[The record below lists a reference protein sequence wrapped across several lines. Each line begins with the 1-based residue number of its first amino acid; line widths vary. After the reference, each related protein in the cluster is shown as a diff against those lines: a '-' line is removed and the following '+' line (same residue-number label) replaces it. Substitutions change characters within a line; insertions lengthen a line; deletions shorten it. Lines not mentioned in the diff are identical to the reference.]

1 MSIEINHVT
10 KYFDRTEVLHDV
22 NLTVN
27 SGEMMALLG
36 PGHQAQVKPHYYVS
50 LQDLSIKRKVKS
62 VLQGKMS
69 VVYMPASAKLGLFSN
84 TMHCF
89 AI

>member
-1 MSIEINHVT
+1 M
-10 KYFDRTEVLHDV
+10 LHDV
-22 NLTVN
+22 NLTVD

-36 PGHQAQVKPHYYVS
+36 PSGSGKTTLLRIIAGLEHQ
-50 LQDLSIKRKVKS
+50 RKVKS

-69 VVYMPASAKLGLFSN
+69 VAYMLASAKLGLFSN
-84 TMHCF
+84 IMHCF

>member
-27 SGEMMALLG
+27 SGE
-36 PGHQAQVKPHYYVS
+36 K
-50 LQDLSIKRKVKS
+50 
-62 VLQGKMS
+62 
-69 VVYMPASAKLGLFSN
+69 
-84 TMHCF
+84 
-89 AI
+89 